1 MKRKYTKP
9 SFAVER
15 FGLSQSIAAD
25 CSAENPAN
33 PRSSLGSPTS
43 WTKNTCGWKVGGYVV
58 WASEGSGCNSRE
70 GIPII
75 ASPDA
80 MVQGFCYNNPDG
92 NNVIFTS
99 G

>member
-15 FGLSQSIAAD
+15 FDLSQSIAAD

-43 WTKNTCGWKVGGYVV
+43 GSKAVCGWKVGGYVI
-58 WASEGSGCNSRE
+58 WTANSCSHGR
-70 GIPII
+70 GLPII
-75 ASPDA
+75 ASADA
-80 MVQGFCYNNPDG
+80 VVQGFCYNNPDG